1 MVAAAIRTSKPTA
14 GAQNAG
20 SLAFFFRLFDKR
32 AASKQWPNHSVV
44 HRAIGGMA
52 VSRCRAASQIS
63 AARKARQSRTLAEVL
78 EPGCGILPTEAWD
91 NKDGQKSLHWFLTG
105 GMVTTAAKRA
115 QLGSLQP
122 LGEPSDAKLGRF
134 AVGGN

>member
-14 GAQNAG
+14 GAQNAV

-52 VSRCRAASQIS
+52 VSRSRAASQIS
-63 AARKARQSRTLAEVL
+63 AARKARQSCTLA
-78 EPGCGILPTEAWD
+78 EPGCGILPTEALD